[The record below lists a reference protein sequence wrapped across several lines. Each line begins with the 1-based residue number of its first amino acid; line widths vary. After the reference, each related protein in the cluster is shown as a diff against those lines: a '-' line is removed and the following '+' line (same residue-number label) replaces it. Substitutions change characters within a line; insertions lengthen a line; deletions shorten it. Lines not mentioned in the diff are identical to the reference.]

1 MYNYGRY
8 ILTCLIYTGDC
19 ATKTFKDILLQTVN
33 SVKYASVDGLRTK
46 LQLKK
51 KNIPSTTL
59 YATLYR
65 FVKEKKV
72 FDAGK
77 GWYSTIP
84 TPFTPQYDSVN
95 EIAKQVEKQ
104 FPLLHFSIWS
114 TEQLQS
120 FAHHLMSRFTVF
132 IHTET
137 DAISSVTNFL
147 QSQKNAVYPNP
158 KQTEVEK
165 YITTSDHR
173 IIVRPLVTEE
183 PLDGHYA
190 TIEKT
195 LIDLFLEKDRLFLMD
210 GKEYKRIFEN
220 LIFSKRINMGRMFRY
235 AARRNIRTNI
245 IKLLSE
251 YKSTI
256 IM

>member
-1 MYNYGRY
+1 M
-8 ILTCLIYTGDC
+8 
-19 ATKTFKDILLQTVN
+19 
-33 SVKYASVDGLRTK
+33 KYASVDGLRKK
-46 LQLKK
+46 LQLRK

-65 FVKEKKV
+65 FVEAKKV

-77 GWYSTIP
+77 GWYSTIS

-95 EIAKQVEKQ
+95 EIVKQVEKQ

-120 FAHHLMSRFTVF
+120 FALHLMSRFTVL
-132 IHTET
+132 IYTET
-137 DAISSVTNFL
+137 DAISSVTNYL
-147 QSQKNAVYPNP
+147 QSQKQAVYPNP
-158 KQTEVEK
+158 KQAEVEK
-165 YITTSDHR
+165 YVTASNRR

-195 LIDLFLEKDRLFLMD
+195 LIDLYLEKDRLFLMD
-210 GKEYKRIFEN
+210 GTEFRRIFEN
-220 LIFSKRINMGRMFRY
+220 LIFSNRINIGRLLRY
-235 AARRNIRTNI
+235 AARRELKSSI

-251 YKSTI
+251 YNSTI
-256 IM
+256 II

>member
-1 MYNYGRY
+1 M
-8 ILTCLIYTGDC
+8 
-19 ATKTFKDILLQTVN
+19 
-33 SVKYASVDGLRTK
+33 KYASVDGLRTK

-51 KNIPSTTL
+51 KKNPSTTL

-65 FVKEKKV
+65 FVETKKV

-95 EIAKQVEKQ
+95 EIVKQVEKQ
-104 FPLLHFSIWS
+104 FPLLHFSVWS
-114 TEQLQS
+114 TEQLQP
-120 FAHHLMSRFTVF
+120 FAHHLMTRFTIF
-132 IHTET
+132 IHTDS
-137 DAISSVTNFL
+137 DAIGTVTNFL
-147 QSQKNAVYPNP
+147 KSRNYSVYPNP
-158 KQTEVEK
+158 RQAEVEK
-165 YITTSDHR
+165 YVTTSDHR

-195 LIDLFLEKDRLFLMD
+195 LVDLFLEKDRLFLMD
-210 GKEYKRIFEN
+210 GKEYERIFEN
-220 LIFSKRINMGRMFRY
+220 LIFSNRINIGRLLRY
-235 AARRNIRTNI
+235 AARRNV
-245 IKLLSE
+245 KASMVKQLSDN
-251 YKSTI
+251 KFTI